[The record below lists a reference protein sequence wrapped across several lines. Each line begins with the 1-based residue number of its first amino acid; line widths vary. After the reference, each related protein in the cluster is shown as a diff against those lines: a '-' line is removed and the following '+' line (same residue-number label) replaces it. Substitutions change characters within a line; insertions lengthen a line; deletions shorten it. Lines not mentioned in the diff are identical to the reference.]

1 MGERKLNFN
10 APLMSV
16 RRFSSPLASEDRRN
30 RKVIESP
37 MRSRRFTLPICGSET
52 DQVTEP
58 VAVPFNW
65 EQIPGRAKDG
75 NRPEPH
81 PQPLEE
87 KSVTPKL
94 PPVRF
99 FDSMKKP
106 LEKEYEDTNRLSYQI
121 KAHSSKDKATKSEFC
136 NEGINE
142 KGSSDLEDE
151 NDDVYSDAF
160 DKLSPTDSFSMNCSS
175 NGLSGSGGLE
185 MKRSG
190 NFSTDPQ
197 TLDFMMRRFLPAARA
212 MALEPPQYASRKPS
226 VTHEQPRQVNRVVSG
241 DRKPL
246 CNQNKSNMITVYG
259 QNKEEEESEDEDSEY
274 DNSGNIS
281 AKGCGLFTRLRLK
294 NSLCLLNP
302 LPGMKVTQG
311 PVSSTGDIVRQGKT
325 AYIRSHNETA
335 QKHAW
340 DNVSKSK
347 LANGFRSG
355 ELQKVENKLAIHSR
369 WVTRS
374 GELQN
379 TVENKQTSQSRRFTR
394 SGELQKT
401 VGNKQTGESRRF
413 TRSGELHTTAGG
425 LSPYR
430 RSWGA
435 GVSPYRNEASQSPF
449 RGVRFPII
457 PKGIQNSK
465 ANRFNLNIEGS
476 DKDKQASGSM
486 SPAVEKTLYVDT
498 VNIAKK
504 SFLNSSSSDIKGCM
518 DSAGEYTSLVS
529 RQPEET
535 TTGEFVFQHS
545 KCLDVLMEG
554 SILEP
559 DGSGD
564 ADLSSESEI
573 SILKGQEVRM
583 EGSGQDQG
591 LIERSRSLECSK
603 VTTEGNLNIESHQ
616 ILKGDDQGN
625 ADASSVQST
634 VPPPLPKSPSESW
647 LWRTLPSISSSNLFS
662 LSNLGSQVNPK
673 KQDPKTSS
681 TKTKW
686 ETIVKTSHLHHDHV
700 RFSQELIAH
709 VSQQPKT

>member
-65 EQIPGRAKDG
+65 ERIPGRAKDG
-75 NRPEPH
+75 SRPEPP
-81 PQPLEE
+81 PQRLEE

-106 LEKEYEDTNRLSYQI
+106 LENEYEDTNRLSYQI
-121 KAHSSKDKATKSEFC
+121 QAYSLKDKATKSEFC

-160 DKLSPTDSFSMNCSS
+160 GTLSSTDSFSMNCSS

-185 MKRSG
+185 MKPSG

-226 VTHEQPRQVNRVVSG
+226 VTHEQPRQVNRVVSE

-246 CNQNKSNMITVYG
+246 SNQNKSNMITVYG

-311 PVSSTGDIVRQGKT
+311 PVSSTSDIVRQGKT

-335 QKHAW
+335 QK
-340 DNVSKSK
+340 VS
-347 LANGFRSG
+347 
-355 ELQKVENKLAIHSR
+355 
-369 WVTRS
+369 
-374 GELQN
+374 
-379 TVENKQTSQSRRFTR
+379 
-394 SGELQKT
+394 
-401 VGNKQTGESRRF
+401 
-413 TRSGELHTTAGG
+413 
-425 LSPYR
+425 
-430 RSWGA
+430 
-435 GVSPYRNEASQSPF
+435 
-449 RGVRFPII
+449 
-457 PKGIQNSK
+457 
-465 ANRFNLNIEGS
+465 
-476 DKDKQASGSM
+476 
-486 SPAVEKTLYVDT
+486 
-498 VNIAKK
+498 
-504 SFLNSSSSDIKGCM
+504 
-518 DSAGEYTSLVS
+518 
-529 RQPEET
+529 
-535 TTGEFVFQHS
+535 
-545 KCLDVLMEG
+545 
-554 SILEP
+554 
-559 DGSGD
+559 
-564 ADLSSESEI
+564 I
-573 SILKGQEVRM
+573 SI
-583 EGSGQDQG
+583 
-591 LIERSRSLECSK
+591 
-603 VTTEGNLNIESHQ
+603 
-616 ILKGDDQGN
+616 
-625 ADASSVQST
+625 
-634 VPPPLPKSPSESW
+634 
-647 LWRTLPSISSSNLFS
+647 SIFS
-662 LSNLGSQVNPK
+662 
-673 KQDPKTSS
+673 
-681 TKTKW
+681 
-686 ETIVKTSHLHHDHV
+686 
-700 RFSQELIAH
+700 
-709 VSQQPKT
+709 